1 MTQVTGG
8 QKTTAVIQPDDISYK
23 ETGLSKEERE
33 MFRMWGMKEMNL
45 GLLAAFEFEWLTNSF

>member
-23 ETGLSKEERE
+23 ETGLSEEERE
-33 MFRMWGMKEMNL
+33 MFRM
-45 GLLAAFEFEWLTNSF
+45 

>member
-23 ETGLSKEERE
+23 ETGLSEEGRKRNVQNVRDE
-33 MFRMWGMKEMNL
+33 RDESRITC
-45 GLLAAFEFEWLTNSF
+45 GL